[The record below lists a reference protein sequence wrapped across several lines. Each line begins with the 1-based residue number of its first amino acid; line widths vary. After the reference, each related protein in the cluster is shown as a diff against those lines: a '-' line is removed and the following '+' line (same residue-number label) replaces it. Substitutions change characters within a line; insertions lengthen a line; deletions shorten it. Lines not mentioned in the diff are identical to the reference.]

1 MTLPLYM
8 HTLLSFISCIGFAVL
23 FNVQRRN
30 VLLAAVNGAISW
42 TLLLSLDGP
51 GVSYIFANLLSALL
65 AGICAEVFAIV
76 QKTPATGFIVIGV
89 IPLVPGFR
97 VYKSMLFF
105 VNGDITGGVAEG
117 IHACFIAVAIAVGII
132 LATSLTRL
140 VRHGINDYKKKH
152 AQ

>member
-1 MTLPLYM
+1 MALPLYM

-42 TLLLSLDGP
+42 TLLLSLDVP
-51 GVSYIFANLLSALL
+51 
-65 AGICAEVFAIV
+65 GICAEVFAIV